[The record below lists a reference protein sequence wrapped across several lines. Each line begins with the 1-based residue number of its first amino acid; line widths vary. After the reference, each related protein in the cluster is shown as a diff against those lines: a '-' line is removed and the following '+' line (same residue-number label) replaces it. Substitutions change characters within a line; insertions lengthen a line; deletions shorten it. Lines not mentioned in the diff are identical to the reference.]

1 MTNSAGSDARSEVA
15 GRSTLGY
22 RVGPRRPLAVPLNV
36 TVLRSGVPD
45 AVPGRCLDVCEG
57 GLGAVLAAELQAG
70 ELVGV
75 EFRLPGSA
83 SVLAKAR
90 VCHQEKLRCGL
101 QFVALAAE
109 QKAALEAWAAGRPKP
124 VSAAT
129 SAQPGLSPRPETTLP
144 RFVGD
149 SNSRPAQ
156 NNSRNARFVGRK
168 VAAVLAASV
177 VVAAAV
183 GWWQWQQAW
192 QELEGRLPGHS
203 IEAVQSPVAVDWEV
217 MQRLLVHDVAIPA
230 PPQLRLKGVAVLTA
244 VIGRD
249 GSVLSLRPV
258 SGADVLTR
266 TAMDSVRWWKFEPY
280 RVNGAP
286 VEVETRLAIE
296 FR

>member
-109 QKAALEAWAAGRPKP
+109 QEAALEAGAAGRPKP
-124 VSAAT
+124 VSAAQAS
-129 SAQPGLSPRPETTLP
+129 SAAFCS
-144 RFVGD
+144 
-149 SNSRPAQ
+149 
-156 NNSRNARFVGRK
+156 
-168 VAAVLAASV
+168 AAS
-177 VVAAAV
+177 ATNC
-183 GWWQWQQAW
+183 
-192 QELEGRLPGHS
+192 
-203 IEAVQSPVAVDWEV
+203 SP
-217 MQRLLVHDVAIPA
+217 QR
-230 PPQLRLKGVAVLTA
+230 
-244 VIGRD
+244 
-249 GSVLSLRPV
+249 
-258 SGADVLTR
+258 R
-266 TAMDSVRWWKFEPY
+266 TK
-280 RVNGAP
+280 
-286 VEVETRLAIE
+286 
-296 FR
+296 